1 VVSAGDFLFVLKDS
15 AELEV
20 VRRTPESYQ
29 KVAAYDVADSAT
41 WAYPVVL
48 GDKILVKDAKN
59 LTLWSLG

>member
-1 VVSAGDFLFVLKDS
+1 L
-15 AELEV
+15 

-59 LTLWSLG
+59 LTLWSVG